1 MILTGPKQ
9 RILKFLDYSDKKQ
22 ILKKIIINVT
32 GNINLGGSVVW
43 VFTIAFAFMC
53 SLRVS
58 EKYLVLKL

>member
-9 RILKFLDYSDKKQ
+9 RILKLLDYSDKKQ
-22 ILKKIIINVT
+22 ILKKLIINVT
-32 GNINLGGSVVW
+32 GNINLGGSVVC
-43 VFTIAFAFMC
+43 VFTIAFAFMH